1 MGAIAAVLA
10 LVAAASFALA
20 ATLWQ
25 RASIDAGV
33 EPGDSKTMLML
44 LTSWV
49 WLLGLGAQIV
59 GVVLQAA
66 ALDRGRVTVI
76 QPLLVTSI
84 VWALPLGY
92 FLTQQTI
99 TRQHVF
105 GAAIIVVGLAV
116 FAIFGDPAAG
126 DDNAPTSDW
135 IAAFVVLAAG
145 AAHGASRSITHLAT
159 ADTTISHRRAEHT
172 GDTAMPGAG
181 THRRE
186 LKNTGYE
193 IFIGILSV
201 LSIVNLVLLYAIEDP
216 SLNTVLRFMNA
227 ILSGIFLIDF
237 TYRLFT
243 AESKTTYFF
252 RRFGW
257 ADLLASLPFQ
267 QVKILRVFRLERVIR
282 LLRAYGIKNVGRSL
296 LQDRAGSALLT
307 LLLMGI
313 LVLEF
318 GSLEILH
325 IEQNAPGANITTA
338 SDALWYTIVTI
349 STVGY
354 GDRYP
359 VTNDGRI
366 VGSFIIIV
374 GVGIFGTF
382 TGYLANLFLSPSKK
396 RTAAPAPDT
405 DDRRI
410 DVDQLQALMVQ
421 QQAAIDEINLL
432 LRADRT

>member
-1 MGAIAAVLA
+1 MA
-10 LVAAASFALA
+10 
-20 ATLWQ
+20 
-25 RASIDAGV
+25 
-33 EPGDSKTMLML
+33 
-44 LTSWV
+44 
-49 WLLGLGAQIV
+49 
-59 GVVLQAA
+59 
-66 ALDRGRVTVI
+66 
-76 QPLLVTSI
+76 
-84 VWALPLGY
+84 
-92 FLTQQTI
+92 
-99 TRQHVF
+99 
-105 GAAIIVVGLAV
+105 
-116 FAIFGDPAAG
+116 
-126 DDNAPTSDW
+126 
-135 IAAFVVLAAG
+135 
-145 AAHGASRSITHLAT
+145 
-159 ADTTISHRRAEHT
+159 
-172 GDTAMPGAG
+172 GAG

-186 LKNTGYE
+186 LRSTGYE

-267 QVKILRVFRLERVIR
+267 QVKVLRVFRLERVIR

-307 LLLMGI
+307 LLMMGI

-325 IEQNAPGANITTA
+325 IEQDAPGANLTTA

-359 VTNDGRI
+359 VTNNGRI
-366 VGSFIIIV
+366 VGSLIIIV

-405 DDRRI
+405 DERRI
-410 DVDQLQALMVQ
+410 HLDQLRALMVQ